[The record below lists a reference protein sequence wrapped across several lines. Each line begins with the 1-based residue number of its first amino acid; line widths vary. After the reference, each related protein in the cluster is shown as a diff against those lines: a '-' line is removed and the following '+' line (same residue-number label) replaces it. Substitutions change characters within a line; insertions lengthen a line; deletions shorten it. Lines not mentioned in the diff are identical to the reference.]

1 MKYQEEIEK
10 EDTLYVKT
18 NRVKMIKEIK
28 AATLKTKWALLSQ
41 SIVDS
46 SLTTL
51 ETTNMGI

>member
-10 EDTLYVKT
+10 EDPLYVKT